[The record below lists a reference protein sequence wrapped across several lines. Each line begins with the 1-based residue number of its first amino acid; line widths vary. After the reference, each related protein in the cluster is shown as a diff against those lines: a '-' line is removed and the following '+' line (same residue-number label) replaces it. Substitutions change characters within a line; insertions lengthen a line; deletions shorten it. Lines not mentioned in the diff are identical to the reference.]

1 MPHCPRGLSVS
12 LKVSQNT
19 KSKMYTGR
27 KIPTSDNSIHY
38 RVANRDETIDEVCT
52 ADPRAGFPGSKV
64 QEERPLQASGFDR
77 PQEEVGPPPPAAWAP
92 AGGHLHHLAWTAGL
106 GDLPVP
112 SAPAEPRAVPS
123 VASPTGLSVAWGEAG
138 PHAAWAAHGQSV
150 SEAKLPEGSLT

>member
-52 ADPRAGFPGSKV
+52 ADPRADFQGSKV
-64 QEERPLQASGFDR
+64 QEERPPQASGFDR

-123 VASPTGLSVAWGEAG
+123 VASPTGLSVAWGEAS
-138 PHAAWAAHGQSV
+138 PHAAWAVCLRGQ
-150 SEAKLPEGSLT
+150 AP